1 MLCGDRGAGEN
12 NGKMMETANSSE
24 SPRPEAAESPEAMP
38 EADALL
44 VKEGTAICVES
55 LLDGRRLLALR
66 VFVGAACGPRS

>member
-38 EADALL
+38 E
-44 VKEGTAICVES
+44 EGAE
-55 LLDGRRLLALR
+55 GPK
-66 VFVGAACGPRS
+66 AAPRTIFSSGV